1 MEIVMFLL
9 VGAAVALLARALVP
23 GLAHVGFAATA
34 ALGLVGAFVA
44 RLFADFLAGGSLF
57 ELHYAGLVRAS
68 IGALLVVLL
77 FGMALRR
84 RLAA

>member
-23 GLAHVGFAATA
+23 GLSNVGFAGTA

-44 RLFADFLAGGSLF
+44 RMFADYLAGGTLF
-57 ELHYAGLVRAS
+57 ELHHAGLVRAS
-68 IGALLVVLL
+68 VGALLVVLL

-84 RLAA
+84 RFAA